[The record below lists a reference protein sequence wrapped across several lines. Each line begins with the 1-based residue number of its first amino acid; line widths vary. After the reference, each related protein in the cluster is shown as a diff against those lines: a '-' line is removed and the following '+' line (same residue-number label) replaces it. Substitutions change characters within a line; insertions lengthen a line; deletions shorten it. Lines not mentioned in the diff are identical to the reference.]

1 MADADYY
8 APVETLKDRGREYAP
23 AKVPDGWRSFDRY
36 LWRSWGRA
44 GLPMP
49 DQGWKVHVSAR
60 AERIA
65 DVLDTV
71 AEECFARDVPFK
83 HVAAERFVLLL
94 QHKHASRTQSGKLV
108 VAYPADERAA
118 AALMSALAARL
129 ESEQGQFI
137 LTDRRFGDSRVVH
150 YRYGSFTPRR
160 RLLPDGTGT
169 PVLRDGRARLVAD
182 RREPRFH
189 LPEGITDPFA
199 AGGAQAPA
207 ETSGTAKAAGT
218 AEAAGPVESAGTAE
232 AKGPIEAAGTAEAEG
247 PTEAANTA
255 EPSFH
260 GFAFDHAVRHS
271 NGGGAYAGRELA
283 TGRKVFIK
291 EARDHTGLSWDGL
304 TAVERTRREW
314 DTLRALHAAHP
325 GICPEPIAYFRE
337 WEHEFLVTEF
347 VPGTTLNTWVAAR
360 SPVTRVEAEPPE
372 AERYTADCEAIA
384 ASLEEQVRVL
394 HGLGYL
400 FGDVSPGNVL
410 VGDDGRPRLVDFE
423 AARSL
428 GDKGVS
434 VATDGYAPPA
444 RLVRDDPTVPD
455 HYGIS
460 ALVRLMLG
468 PTFAVADRYPRSL
481 EHLRADLQERMA
493 VPQALWGRAVRF
505 HPADGPALLPGPRE
519 VAADPVRHVRDLRDE
534 VARALTS
541 MADPDRADTLFPT
554 VPDGYAS
561 NTVCVAY
568 GAAGVLHALWH
579 GGVAVDEAVVARFR
593 RDALA
598 AAGSLPPGLHVGLAG
613 VAWVLADHGYLDEA
627 RDLLA
632 TATEHPLATRR
643 AGFAEGAAGV
653 AMAHLSLFAHTG
665 DHGHVDTAERLLS
678 ALPPDGELSG
688 LLDRDDPTGWLHG
701 RCGIAWALH
710 PLAAVTGDARYLERG
725 VRLLH
730 HELDRAMPGGA
741 ASPHFPVSATDRRSM
756 PYLFC
761 GTAGTLRA
769 VCRYN
774 TVCQDERLAGVES
787 DLMPRLRTTYTV
799 MPGLYQGLAGLG
811 FALADHASVRGD
823 EVSSRAAL
831 RTARALFKYAVPG
844 PTGVRF
850 HGEKLKRFSA
860 DLWSGGAGVLLFLDQ
875 VLDGGADRLFSLDRL
890 VPAGS

>member
-1 MADADYY
+1 MIEQTYAMADPDYY
-8 APVETLKDRGREYAP
+8 RPVETLADRGREYAP
-23 AKVPDGWRSFDRY
+23 SKVPDGWQSFDHY
-36 LWRSWGRA
+36 LWRSWGRK
-44 GLPMP
+44 GRPMP

-60 AERIA
+60 ADRIA
-65 DVLDTV
+65 DVLDVV
-71 AEECFARDVPFK
+71 ADECFARGIPFK
-83 HVAAERFVLLL
+83 HVAATRFVLLL

-118 AALMSALAARL
+118 RTLMSALAARL

-137 LTDRRFGDSRVVH
+137 LTDRRFGDSQVVH

-160 RLLPDGTGT
+160 RLQPDGTGT
-169 PVLRDGRARLVAD
+169 PVLRDGRGRIVTD

-199 AGGAQAPA
+199 PDSAPDD
-207 ETSGTAKAAGT
+207 TGTD
-218 AEAAGPVESAGTAE
+218 
-232 AKGPIEAAGTAEAEG
+232 
-247 PTEAANTA
+247 
-255 EPSFH
+255 FH

-271 NGGGAYAGRELA
+271 NGGGTYAGRELA

-314 DTLRALHAAHP
+314 DTLRALHDAHP

-347 VPGTTLNTWVAAR
+347 IEGMTLNSWVVAR
-360 SPVTRVEAEPPE
+360 SPVTQVEARRPDFD
-372 AERYTADCEAIA
+372 RYTADCQAVV
-384 ASLEEQVRVL
+384 ASLTEQVRVL
-394 HGLGYL
+394 HALGYL

-410 VGDDGRPRLVDFE
+410 VGDGDQPRLVDFE
-423 AARSL
+423 AARGL
-428 GDKGVS
+428 RDKGVS

-444 RLVRDDPTVPD
+444 HLVRDDPAVQD
-455 HYGIS
+455 DYGIS

-468 PTFAVADRYPRSL
+468 PTFATADRYPRSL
-481 EHLRADLQERMA
+481 EHLRADLQDRMA
-493 VPQALWGRAVRF
+493 VPPALWERAVRY
-505 HPADGPALLPGPRE
+505 HPADGPELLPGPRE
-519 VAADPVRHVRDLRDE
+519 VAADPVRHLRDLRDK
-534 VARALTS
+534 VADALTS

-554 VPDGYAS
+554 IPDGYAS

-568 GAAGVLHALWH
+568 GSAGVLHALRH
-579 GGVAVDEAVVARFR
+579 SGVTVHEDLVARFR

-598 AAGSLPPGLHVGLAG
+598 TAGSLPPGLHVGLAG

-632 TATEHPLATRR
+632 AATEHPLTGRR

-653 AMAHLSLFAHTG
+653 AMTHLSLFEHTG
-665 DHGHVDTAERLLS
+665 DHRHVDTAERLLS
-678 ALPPDGELSG
+678 ALPADGELAG
-688 LLDRDDPTGWLHG
+688 LLAPDDPTGWLHG

-710 PLAAVTGDARYLERG
+710 PLAAVTGDTGHLDRG

-730 HELDRAMPGGA
+730 HELDRAMPAGS
-741 ASPHFPVSATDRRSM
+741 ASPHFPLSATDRRSM
-756 PYLFC
+756 PYLFS
-761 GTAGTLRA
+761 GTAGILRA
-769 VCRYN
+769 VCRYT
-774 TVCQDERLAGVES
+774 TVCDDERLAAVES
-787 DLMPRLRTTYTV
+787 DLLPRLRTTYTV

-811 FALADHASVRGD
+811 FALADHAAVSGD
-823 EVSSRAAL
+823 EASARSAL

-844 PTGVRF
+844 ATGVRF

-875 VLDGGADRLFSLDRL
+875 VLGAGQDRLFSLDRL
-890 VPAGS
+890 SARHRAAATAPAATDARAADGTGHHRPDPSHGKSGPWTK

>member
-1 MADADYY
+1 MIEQMYAMADADYY
-8 APVETLKDRGREYAP
+8 APIETLAERGREYAP
-23 AKVPDGWRSFDRY
+23 SKVPDGWQSFDRY
-36 LWRSWGRA
+36 LWRSWGRT
-44 GLPMP
+44 GRPVP

-60 AERIA
+60 AERVGE
-65 DVLDTV
+65 VLDVV
-71 AEECFARDVPFK
+71 ADECFARDVPFK
-83 HVAAERFVLLL
+83 HVAAARFVLLL

-108 VAYPADERAA
+108 VAYPADEPAA
-118 AALMSALAARL
+118 AALMAALAARL

-169 PVLRDGRARLVAD
+169 PVLRDGRGRLVAD
-182 RREPRFH
+182 RREPRFQ

-199 AGGAQAPA
+199 AGGAPA
-207 ETSGTAKAAGT
+207 QEGT
-218 AEAAGPVESAGTAE
+218 
-232 AKGPIEAAGTAEAEG
+232 
-247 PTEAANTA
+247 
-255 EPSFH
+255 SFH

-314 DTLRALHAAHP
+314 DTLRTLHGAHP

-347 VPGTTLNTWVAAR
+347 VEGDTLNSWVAAR
-360 SPVTRVEAEPPE
+360 SPVTQVEARRPDF
-372 AERYTADCEAIA
+372 ERYTADCQAVVA
-384 ASLEEQVRVL
+384 ALEEQLRVL
-394 HGLGYL
+394 HALGHL

-410 VGDDGRPRLVDFE
+410 VGADNRPRLVDFE
-423 AARSL
+423 AARGL
-428 GDKGVS
+428 RDKGVS

-444 RLVRDDPTVPD
+444 HLVKDDPAVQD
-455 HYGIS
+455 DYGIS

-468 PTFAVADRYPRSL
+468 PTFAVADRCPRSL
-481 EHLRADLQERMA
+481 EHLRADLQDRMD
-493 VPQALWGRAVRF
+493 VPPALWERAVRY
-505 HPADGPALLPGPRE
+505 HPADGPALLPGPQE
-519 VAADPVRHVRDLRDE
+519 VAADPVRHVRALRDE
-534 VARALTS
+534 VANALLA

-554 VPDGYAS
+554 IPDGYAS

-568 GAAGVLHALWH
+568 GSAGVLHALRH
-579 GGVAVDEAVVARFR
+579 GGAAVDGEIVARFR

-627 RDLLA
+627 RDLLDAA
-632 TATEHPLATRR
+632 TGHPLTGQR
-643 AGFAEGAAGV
+643 AGFAEGTAGV
-653 AMAHLSLFAHTG
+653 AMAHLSLFGHTG
-665 DHGHVDTAERLLS
+665 DQRHVDTAERLLS
-678 ALPPDGELSG
+678 ALPADGELAG
-688 LLDRDDPTGWLHG
+688 LLGRDDPTGWLHG

-710 PLAAVTGDARYLERG
+710 PLAAVTGETRYLDRG

-730 HELDRAMPGGA
+730 HELDRAMPSA
-741 ASPHFPVSATDRRSM
+741 SPSPHFPLSATDRRSM
-756 PYLFC
+756 PYLFS
-761 GTAGTLRA
+761 GTAGVLRT
-769 VCRYN
+769 VCRY
-774 TVCQDERLAGVES
+774 TAVCGDERLAGVEA
-787 DLMPRLRTTYTV
+787 DLLPRLRTTYTV

-811 FALADHASVRGD
+811 FALADHARVSGD
-823 EVSSRAAL
+823 EASSRSAL

-875 VLDGGADRLFSLDRL
+875 VLDAGEDRLFSLDRL
-890 VPAGS
+890 SARHGQAATTR